1 MRSVL
6 DRLREV
12 MKQIWAYQ
20 LEQVESE
27 LFSVVQQQM
36 EIMNQ
41 QMKILTQPGDH
52 TTELSAVKRVV
63 TQLRMSQLVLLEQRK
78 ALRRAL
84 EE

>member
-1 MRSVL
+1 MLSVL
-6 DRLREV
+6 DRLCKG

-20 LEQVESE
+20 LEQVEEE
-27 LFSVVQQQM
+27 LSSVVRQQM

-78 ALRRAL
+78 ALKKAL